1 MCQVDRRFGVL
12 VRVFLLLCWF
22 SLLNIPSNLSAI
34 SGGIPPMGPLG
45 LVWETQLSE
54 NGGYMK
60 EVEALLVAYEATVEK
75 KLNPMSRKKV
85 GLKVNTRGGRGLST
99 QLDLLRSIIAALVK
113 RGFNRENILIV
124 DFSEHKLRQAG
135 ILPLLSDSG
144 DQFDGCPVL
153 ALDSRKYFD
162 ADWFY
167 DSPLPPVLERK
178 SQFFDA
184 SKVSSLSKISAQKRK
199 SYLPTPL
206 LFDVD
211 FWINIATGVDDPAL
225 GIDGALANA
234 TLWNVSNSQRFLVNQ
249 ATASAAVAEIA
260 AIPELRER
268 MILHIMSME
277 CYQFIAGP
285 FFNSIY
291 TRNEQCLR
299 MSSDPIAI
307 DRLLFD
313 RINELR
319 LWEGF
324 PQIDPLPRQFPFAAS
339 LGMGIFERSAIRV
352 HIIQSLDNRQ

>member
-45 LVWETQLSE
+45 LVWETQLIE

-75 KLNPMSRKKV
+75 KLNPISRKKV

-199 SYLPTPL
+199 SYLPMP
-206 LFDVD
+206 
-211 FWINIATGVDDPAL
+211 
-225 GIDGALANA
+225 
-234 TLWNVSNSQRFLVNQ
+234 
-249 ATASAAVAEIA
+249 
-260 AIPELRER
+260 
-268 MILHIMSME
+268 
-277 CYQFIAGP
+277 
-285 FFNSIY
+285 
-291 TRNEQCLR
+291 
-299 MSSDPIAI
+299 
-307 DRLLFD
+307 
-313 RINELR
+313 
-319 LWEGF
+319 
-324 PQIDPLPRQFPFAAS
+324 
-339 LGMGIFERSAIRV
+339 
-352 HIIQSLDNRQ
+352 

>member
-12 VRVFLLLCWF
+12 VRVFLLLCCF
-22 SLLNIPSNLSAI
+22 SLLSIPSKLSAI
-34 SGGIPPMGPLG
+34 SEGIPPMGPLG

-184 SKVSSLSKISAQKRK
+184 SKVSSPSKISAQKRK
-199 SYLPTPL
+199 SFLPTPL

-313 RINELR
+313 RMNELR

-352 HIIQSLDNRQ
+352 NIIQSLDNRQ